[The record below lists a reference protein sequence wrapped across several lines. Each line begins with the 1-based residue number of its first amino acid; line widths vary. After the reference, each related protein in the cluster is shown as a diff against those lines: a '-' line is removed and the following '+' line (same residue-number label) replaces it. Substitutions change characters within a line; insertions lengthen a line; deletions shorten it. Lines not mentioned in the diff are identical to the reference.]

1 MTRVRYRTSSNW
13 RYRVIKHY
21 KKRAEKFM
29 REAESF
35 EERRAWKKVIQW
47 FDDILSRKYLNH
59 NNAIGIPMVD
69 ISELNREEDLEK

>member
-1 MTRVRYRTSSNW
+1 
-13 RYRVIKHY
+13 
-21 KKRAEKFM
+21 M

-69 ISELNREEDLEK
+69 ISELNREEDLEKWRKKFIAGSTSDTLRHVQKTQEHAF